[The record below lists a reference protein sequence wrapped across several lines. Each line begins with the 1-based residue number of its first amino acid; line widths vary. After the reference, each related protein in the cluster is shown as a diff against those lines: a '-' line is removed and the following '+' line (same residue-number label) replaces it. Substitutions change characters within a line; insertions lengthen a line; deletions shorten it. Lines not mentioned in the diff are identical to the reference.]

1 MKLHKVII
9 LLVSVTVLLFGCA
22 SMQQS
27 SYVEIDQAL
36 FTCTDYPE
44 LVDGD
49 LNTISAIETSNT
61 FGNPAAIIR
70 FIQPIYVAYIEVYA
84 ESKLS
89 NIHISMANIKEI
101 EGQVIPFE
109 QVITSGTSPDID
121 KGEMKV
127 IRIGKVVTHIRLMVN
142 WLRDRERGVVLNVV
156 PVKSPEIREV
166 KFYTTSGGSIT
177 PLPARQPL
185 F

>member
-1 MKLHKVII
+1 MKLHRVII
-9 LLVSVTVLLFGCA
+9 LLFSVTVLLFGCA

-27 SYVEIDQAL
+27 SFVEIDQAL

-49 LNTISAIETSNT
+49 LNTISAIKTSNT

-70 FIQPIYVAYIEVYA
+70 FIQPTYIAYIEVYA

-89 NIHISMANIKEI
+89 NIHISTANMKEI
-101 EGQVIPFE
+101 EGQIIPFE

-121 KGEMKV
+121 KGEMKA

-142 WLRDRERGVVLNVV
+142 WLRDRERSVVLDVV

-166 KFYTTSGGSIT
+166 KFYTTSGGSFAS
-177 PLPARQPL
+177 LPARQPL